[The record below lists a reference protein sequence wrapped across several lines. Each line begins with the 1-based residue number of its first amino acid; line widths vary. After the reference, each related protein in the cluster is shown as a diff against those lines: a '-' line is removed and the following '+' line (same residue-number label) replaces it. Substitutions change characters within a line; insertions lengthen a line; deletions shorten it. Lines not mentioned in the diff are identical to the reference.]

1 MLSAKVFA
9 ALDAEV
15 AKFPLLNYAEKAVY
29 AGHMRLLHQIMTAS
43 EGMLEEAARI
53 DSPLQS
59 YFAEHLEEE
68 RNHEKWLARD
78 IENLGAQVGS
88 MEYLAA
94 GLAGTQYYLIKHVT
108 PLALLGYMALLEG
121 YPASDE
127 QVRQLETLYPDSVST
142 LKYHAVHDREHRAEL
157 SKQLDAVP
165 EEFHELIIWNAAQ
178 SARLYGH
185 LLHGL

>member
-1 MLSAKVFA
+1 MFSAELFSI
-9 ALDAEV
+9 LDGEV
-15 AKFPLLNYAEKAVY
+15 SQLPVLNYADRTVY
-29 AGHMRLLHQIMTAS
+29 AKHMHLLHQIITAS
-43 EGMLEEAARI
+43 EGMLEEAEKV
-53 DSPLQS
+53 DSPCHA

-68 RNHEKWLARD
+68 RNHEKWLAKD
-78 IENLGAQVGS
+78 IENLGIQVGG

-94 GLAGTQYYLIKHVT
+94 ALAGTQYYLIKHVT

-127 QVRQLETLYPDSVST
+127 QVQQLEALYPDSVST

-165 EEFHELIIWNAAQ
+165 EEFHELIIWNAVQ